1 MELKNQPIAIQIST
15 QPLRYDPEAIA
26 QKFESNKIQV
36 IKRWLEILLPII
48 SFAAQWWWYRII
60 RLKPQIKHHHLAIKL
75 RQHLT
80 NLGTAYIKVGQ
91 ALSTRPD
98 LLPTAYLD
106 ELAKLQDELPAFPTK
121 IAHQFILEELGA
133 TPDQIYAELTLEPV
147 AAASLGQVYKG
158 KLKTG
163 ETVAVKVQR
172 PDLAEK
178 IALDMYIL
186 RGLTLWIEKRF
197 SKIRSNLVAILD
209 EFGARL
215 YEEMDYIQEGNNA
228 EKFASLYSNITDVY
242 VPKIYWQYTNRRVLT
257 MEWIQGT
264 KLTNLSE
271 IQTQGIDA
279 RHLVEVGIQCTLRQ
293 LLEHGFFHADPH
305 PGNLLAMENGKLAYL
320 DFGMMSY
327 IEPYQRYAL
336 INALVHIVNRDFT
349 ALVQDYVDLDFLP
362 PDVDVTPVRGA
373 LTKLFNDALISNV
386 AELNFQVIIQK
397 LSELMY
403 EHSFQVP
410 AYYALIIRALVALE
424 GIAMKIDPDFK
435 ILVSAY
441 PYIAKRLLTDPA
453 PELRTSLN
461 NLLFKDGSFR
471 WNRLERL
478 LSNAR
483 NHNDYNL
490 NSALD
495 QGIELLFSDRGEY
508 IRTRLASELIQ
519 IFDTLGETVLYR
531 ANVLLQMQ
539 IDSPYSNPVTGIDP
553 QTLSYIKNIWKLLQD
568 SPGFNFIKLTQ
579 AITKILVKP
588 QTHQLGHY
596 LANTVLQR
604 TLHRLFN
611 KPS

>member
-1 MELKNQPIAIQIST
+1 MNIQNLPIGT
-15 QPLRYDPEAIA
+15 KPLRYYPEAIA
-26 QKFESNKIQV
+26 KKYSGSKIQV
-36 IKRWLEILLPII
+36 LKRRLEIILPII
-48 SFAAQWWWYRII
+48 SFIIQWWWH
-60 RLKPQIKHHHLAIKL
+60 RLTKQPKQHLNAIKL
-75 RQHLT
+75 RETLT
-80 NLGTAYIKVGQ
+80 NLGTAYIKIGQ

-98 LLPTAYLD
+98 LLPTVYLD
-106 ELAKLQDELPAFPTK
+106 ELTKLQDQLPAFPTE

-133 TPDQIYAELTLEPV
+133 TPQEIYAELTDLPI

-163 ETVAVKVQR
+163 EIVAVKVQR
-172 PDLAEK
+172 PDLADK

-186 RGLTLWIEKRF
+186 RGLTVWLEKRF
-197 SKIRSNLVAILD
+197 SKIRTNLVAILD

-215 YEEMDYIQEGNNA
+215 FEEMDYIQEGNNA
-228 EKFASLYSNITDVY
+228 EKFARLYSNITDVY

-264 KLTNLSE
+264 KLTHVSE
-271 IQTQGIDA
+271 INAQGINA

-305 PGNLLAMENGKLAYL
+305 PGNLLAMENSKLAYL
-320 DFGMMSY
+320 DFGMMSH
-327 IEPYQRYAL
+327 IQPHQRYAL

-349 ALVQDYVDLDFLP
+349 ALVQDYIELDFLP
-362 PDVDVTPVRGA
+362 PDVDVAPVRGA
-373 LTKLFNDALISNV
+373 LTTLFNNALTSNV

-424 GIAMKIDPDFK
+424 GIAIKIDPDFK
-435 ILVSAY
+435 VLVSAY
-441 PYIAKRLLTDPA
+441 PYIAKRLLTDPQ

-478 LSNAR
+478 LTNAR
-483 NHNDYNL
+483 NHSDYDF
-490 NSALD
+490 NSTLD
-495 QGIELLFSDRGEY
+495 QGIDFLFSDRGEY
-508 IRTRLASELIQ
+508 IRNRLADELIQ
-519 IFDTLGETVLYR
+519 ICDTLGETILYR
-531 ANVLLQMQ
+531 TNVFVYMQ
-539 IDSPYSNPVTGIDP
+539 IDSPNSNLAPRIDS
-553 QTLSYIKNIWKLLQD
+553 QTLSHIKNIWKLLQNT
-568 SPGFNFIKLTQ
+568 PGFNTLKREQ
-579 AITKILVKP
+579 AITKIIIKP
-588 QTHQLGHY
+588 ETHQLGHY

-604 TLHRLFN
+604 TLNRLFN
-611 KPS
+611 KS

>member
-1 MELKNQPIAIQIST
+1 MNIKNLPIESKSLIPLEK
-15 QPLRYDPEAIA
+15 PLRYDPEAIA
-26 QKFESNKIQV
+26 KKYNSSKIRV
-36 IKRWLEILLPII
+36 LKRWLEILLPII
-48 SFAAQWWWYRII
+48 SFVIQWWWYRLT
-60 RLKPQIKHHHLAIKL
+60 RQSKQHLNAIKL
-75 RQHLT
+75 RETLT

-98 LLPTAYLD
+98 LLPTVYLE
-106 ELAKLQDELPAFPTK
+106 ELTKLQDELPAFPTE
-121 IAHQFILEELGA
+121 IAYQFILEELGA
-133 TPDQIYAELTLEPV
+133 APEQVYAELSQSPI
-147 AAASLGQVYKG
+147 AAASLGQVYRG

-172 PDLAEK
+172 PDLADK

-186 RGLTLWIEKRF
+186 RGLTVFLEKRF
-197 SKIRSNLVAILD
+197 SKIRTNLVAILD

-215 YEEMDYIQEGNNA
+215 FEEMDYVQEGHNA

-264 KLTNLSE
+264 KLTHVSE
-271 IQTQGIDA
+271 IHAQGINA

-327 IEPYQRYAL
+327 IQPYQRYAL
-336 INALVHIVNRDFT
+336 INALVHVVNRDFT
-349 ALVQDYVDLDFLP
+349 ALVQDYIDLDFLP
-362 PDVDVTPVRGA
+362 PDVDVTPVRAA
-373 LTKLFNDALISNV
+373 LTTLFNDALTSNV
-386 AELNFQVIIQK
+386 AELNFQVIIQQ

-424 GIAMKIDPDFK
+424 GIAMKIDPNFK
-435 ILVSAY
+435 VLVSAY
-441 PYIAKRLLTDPA
+441 PYVAKRLLTDSA

-483 NHNDYNL
+483 NHSDYNL

-495 QGIELLFSDRGEY
+495 QAIDFLFSDRGEY
-508 IRTRLASELIQ
+508 IRIRLADELIQ
-519 IFDTLGETVLYR
+519 IFDTLGETILYR
-531 ANVLLQMQ
+531 ANVLVHMQ
-539 IDSPYSNPVTGIDP
+539 IDSPNSNLITRIDS
-553 QTLSYIKNIWKLLQD
+553 QTLSYIKKIWKLLKD
-568 SPGFNFIKLTQ
+568 SPGFNFVKLTQ
-579 AITKILVKP
+579 AIAKILVKP
-588 QTHQLGHY
+588 ETHQLGHY
-596 LANTVLQR
+596 LISALLQR
-604 TLHRLFN
+604 TFDRLFN
-611 KPS
+611 KPF